1 MRIMRKKI
9 LGQVIFLAAAFLVGV
24 IVFALNAYPAVFA
37 GRERVTCGLAMAIAG
52 LGATAHFVGVTYRLA
67 VVAVG
72 IATAAYAYYFLG
84 NGPTPPWG
92 LLAHFF

>member
-1 MRIMRKKI
+1 MLKAVLLQKN
-9 LGQVIFLAAAFLVGV
+9 QSP
-24 IVFALNAYPAVFA
+24 AYAN
-37 GRERVTCGLAMAIAG
+37 RYC

-84 NGPTPPWG
+84 SGLTPPWG
-92 LLAHFF
+92 LLAHF

>member
-1 MRIMRKKI
+1 M
-9 LGQVIFLAAAFLVGV
+9 V
-24 IVFALNAYPAVFA
+24 
-37 GRERVTCGLAMAIAG
+37 IAG

-84 NGPTPPWG
+84 SGLTPPWG
-92 LLAHFF
+92 LLAHF

>member
-1 MRIMRKKI
+1 MRIMKKKI
-9 LGQVIFLAAAFLVGV
+9 LGQVIFLAAALLVGV

-37 GRERVTCGLAMAIAG
+37 GRERVTFGLAIVIAG

-84 NGPTPPWG
+84 SGLTPPWG
-92 LLAHFF
+92 LLAHF

>member
-1 MRIMRKKI
+1 MKKKI

-37 GRERVTCGLAMAIAG
+37 GRERVTCGLAMVIAG

-67 VVAVG
+67 VVTVG
-72 IATAAYAYYFLG
+72 IGAAACAHYFLAG
-84 NGPTPPWG
+84 GSTRPWG
-92 LLAHFF
+92 LLAGF